1 MSKNRFRPS
10 KVTTMRN
17 GLSTV
22 ADVTIDTLVYLRPVL
37 KALCVLSL
45 IIVAVWGVL
54 DAAKESPYFEI
65 TAVRVENANRV
76 SRLDIMTAIQIEQEA
91 NYFKFDALDARK
103 RLLEHDWVADATVKA
118 RLPNHLTVRIQE
130 RRPVAVV
137 TLGELYLVDA
147 EGKVFAKA
155 KDLDVLPNLVITG
168 LNKADLKSEPEGFKA
183 KVRTALAL
191 DRLYRQN
198 DVSSYRALD
207 SIHLGTSGRWELM
220 LGSTHVIL
228 GTDRFEA
235 RLSYLADVL
244 RTLQERKVG
253 AEYIMLAPELNRA
266 IVKETA
272 LDDKTTELSL
282 RTNSDRGETR

>member
-10 KVTTMRN
+10 KLTAIRHGM
-17 GLSTV
+17 ST
-22 ADVTIDTLVYLRPVL
+22 ATDVTIDTLVYLRPVL

-45 IIVAVWGVL
+45 ILGLVWGVL
-54 DAAKESPYFEI
+54 NAAKESPYFKI

-76 SRLDIMTAIQIEQEA
+76 SRADIMKAIQIKEEA
-91 NYFKFDALDARK
+91 NYFKFDALKARQ
-103 RLLEHDWVADATVKA
+103 RLLEHEWVADATVKP

-137 TLGELYLVDA
+137 ALGELYLVDA
-147 EGKVFAKA
+147 EGKVFAKT
-155 KDLDVLPNLVITG
+155 KDLNVLPSLVITG
-168 LNKADLKSEPEGFKA
+168 LHKKDLKADPETFKA

-198 DVSSYRALD
+198 EVSSYRTLD
-207 SIHLGTSGRWELM
+207 SIHLGVSGRWELM
-220 LGSTHVIL
+220 LGATHVIL
-228 GTDRFEA
+228 GSDRFEA

-244 RTLQERKVG
+244 RTLKDRKVG

-266 IVKETA
+266 IVKESV